1 MPLYDCSCPKC
12 GDIKE
17 DIWAKVDEIHPSCPK
32 CGAEMERLLSPTRI
46 ICDIQPYFD
55 ENLADP
61 KKSPHGQW
69 VMSRQDKKSKLK
81 EQGLVEC
88 G

>member
-1 MPLYDCSCPKC
+1 
-12 GDIKE
+12 
-17 DIWAKVDEIHPSCPK
+17 
-32 CGAEMERLLSPTRI
+32 MERLISPTRI
-46 ICDIQPYFD
+46 ICDIAPYFD

-69 VMSRQDKKSKLK
+69 VKSRQDKKSKLK